1 MNPIKL
7 FTTRVLIPGTN
18 CESQEITYDAGSN
31 AAKVVE
37 VFSRILTAEEV
48 KAEKTRIETVAAEAR
63 NPVPDLVAADDADRI
78 FQSLE
83 AVQQDIIL

>member
-7 FTTRVLIPGTN
+7 FTTRALVPGAN
-18 CESQEITYDAGSN
+18 CESQDIAYDAVSN
-31 AAKVVE
+31 AARVVE

-48 KAEKTRIETVAAEAR
+48 SAEKTRIESVAAEAR
-63 NPVPDLVAADDADRI
+63 HPVPDLVAADDADRI